1 MDANMEN
8 GHTNGNYLAD
18 SFSLHFMICILHA
31 LRTGERDDEKPNY
44 EYRRHNFLKV
54 ALPLSDKFN
63 RNNSRQRKK
72 KCRNLVKVNH
82 PEQEKAFEPTRE
94 IETSSQVHCLSADF
108 LLLRR

>member
-1 MDANMEN
+1 MLYEQEKETTRNQTTSTGD
-8 GHTNGNYLAD
+8 T
-18 SFSLHFMICILHA
+18 IL
-31 LRTGERDDEKPNY
+31 
-44 EYRRHNFLKV
+44 LKV
-54 ALPLSDKFN
+54 ALPLSEKFN